1 MCFTQ
6 LPPNQLFFANQ
17 YTPLGLFGAAHSRF
31 KASIDNSHPQN
42 TDCVYCIHKNSPILL
57 IAKFRTVTYVDGSDV
72 TVCLTQALDIWTTS
86 YFLMTISLFFLL
98 PLAVLVVLYSIIAR
112 HLISSDGAM
121 LMVRPSKP
129 EQSQRARK
137 QVVFMLGA
145 VVLSFFLCLLPFR
158 ILTLL
163 VILVSEEHWK
173 TFKMEHYYNVLYFCR
188 VMLYL
193 NSAVN
198 PILYNLMSSKF
209 RKGFRKVY
217 CCFFWKS
224 RTAGDGRTSGGVIG
238 ALNPTS
244 SSFLTHSSS
253 GSRKS
258 EAHKTVSLDD
268 LRGEPLI
275 VRAALKR
282 TISSDTHRSQD
293 EYRKLALA
301 NFNRQMRSIEVHDN
315 DQRTSRR
322 LLVAESRSQSV
333 SGKATCREKQLV
345 FQYSLDESRIRGVR
359 SVADRGGGL
368 D

>member
-1 MCFTQ
+1 M
-6 LPPNQLFFANQ
+6 L
-17 YTPLGLFGAAHSRF
+17 
-31 KASIDNSHPQN
+31 N
-42 TDCVYCIHKNSPILL
+42 TTNSPILL
-57 IAKFRTVTYVDGSDV
+57 IAKHRTVTYVDGSDV
-72 TVCLTQALDIWTTS
+72 TVCLTQALNIWTTS
-86 YFLMTISLFFLL
+86 FFLMTISVFFLL
-98 PLAVLVVLYSIIAR
+98 PLAILVVLYTIIAR

-158 ILTLL
+158 ILTLM
-163 VILVSEEHWK
+163 VILVSEDHWK
-173 TFKMEHYYNVLYFCR
+173 TYKMEQYYNLLYFCR

-224 RTAGDGRTSGGVIG
+224 GAVGVGRSSNGVAS

-253 GSRKS
+253 GSRKF

-268 LRGEPLI
+268 LRGSETLM
-275 VRAALKR
+275 VKAVLKR
-282 TISSDTHRSQD
+282 TISSDTHQD

-301 NFNRQMRSIEVHDN
+301 NFNKQMRSIEIHDEELS
-315 DQRTSRR
+315 SRHS
-322 LLVAESRSQSV
+322 LSEFRSKSV
-333 SGKATCREKQLV
+333 SGAKEKQLM
-345 FQYSLDESRIRGVR
+345 FQFSLDETKIRSERQTEQTHQVVVGIN
-359 SVADRGGGL
+359 
-368 D
+368 

>member
-1 MCFTQ
+1 
-6 LPPNQLFFANQ
+6 
-17 YTPLGLFGAAHSRF
+17 
-31 KASIDNSHPQN
+31 
-42 TDCVYCIHKNSPILL
+42 
-57 IAKFRTVTYVDGSDV
+57 
-72 TVCLTQALDIWTTS
+72 
-86 YFLMTISLFFLL
+86 
-98 PLAVLVVLYSIIAR
+98 
-112 HLISSDGAM
+112 
-121 LMVRPSKP
+121 MVRPSKP

-163 VILVSEEHWK
+163 VILVSDDHWK
-173 TFKMEHYYNVLYFCR
+173 SFKMEHYYNVLYFCR
-188 VMLYL
+188 IMLYL

-224 RTAGDGRTSGGVIG
+224 RAVGVGRAANGVTS

-253 GSRKS
+253 GCRKS

-268 LRGEPLI
+268 LRGSEAMI
-275 VRAALKR
+275 VKAVLKR
-282 TISSDTHRSQD
+282 TISSDTHQD

-301 NFNRQMRSIEVHDN
+301 NFNKQMRSTEIHDEELS
-315 DQRTSRR
+315 SRHS
-322 LLVAESRSQSV
+322 LAEFRSKSM
-333 SGKATCREKQLV
+333 SGSSREKQLM
-345 FQYSLDESRIRGVR
+345 FQFSLDETKMHS
-359 SVADRGGGL
+359 DRKVEQVVVGL
-368 D
+368 KQH

>member
-1 MCFTQ
+1 M
-6 LPPNQLFFANQ
+6 
-17 YTPLGLFGAAHSRF
+17 
-31 KASIDNSHPQN
+31 
-42 TDCVYCIHKNSPILL
+42 
-57 IAKFRTVTYVDGSDV
+57 DGSDV
-72 TVCLTQALDIWTTS
+72 TVCLTQALDLWTTS
-86 YFLMTISLFFLL
+86 YFLMTISVFFLV
-98 PLAVLVVLYSIIAR
+98 PLAILVVLYTIIAR

-163 VILVSEEHWK
+163 VILVSDDHWK
-173 TFKMEHYYNVLYFCR
+173 SFKMEHYYNVLYFCR

-224 RTAGDGRTSGGVIG
+224 GAVCTNRTTNGATS

-268 LRGEPLI
+268 LRSSEALM
-275 VRAALKR
+275 VRAVLKR
-282 TISSDTHRSQD
+282 TISSDTNRGQD

-301 NFNRQMRSIEVHDN
+301 NFNKQMRSIEIHDEE
-315 DQRTSRR
+315 RASRHS
-322 LLVAESRSQSV
+322 LAEFRSKSM
-333 SGKATCREKQLV
+333 SGGGASTATVRGERHLM
-345 FQYSLDESRIRGVR
+345 FQFSLDEARMRNERLERASAV
-359 SVADRGGGL
+359 VAT
-368 D
+368 

>member
-1 MCFTQ
+1 
-6 LPPNQLFFANQ
+6 
-17 YTPLGLFGAAHSRF
+17 
-31 KASIDNSHPQN
+31 
-42 TDCVYCIHKNSPILL
+42 
-57 IAKFRTVTYVDGSDV
+57 
-72 TVCLTQALDIWTTS
+72 
-86 YFLMTISLFFLL
+86 MTISVFFLL
-98 PLAVLVVLYSIIAR
+98 PLVILVILYTIIAR

-163 VILVSEEHWK
+163 VILVSEDHWK
-173 TFKMEHYYNVLYFCR
+173 SFKMEHYYNVLYFCR

-224 RTAGDGRTSGGVIG
+224 TSVGVGRTANGVAS

-268 LRGEPLI
+268 LRGSETLM
-275 VRAALKR
+275 VKAVLKR
-282 TISSDTHRSQD
+282 TISSDTHHQD

-301 NFNRQMRSIEVHDN
+301 NFNKQMRSIEIHDEELS
-315 DQRTSRR
+315 SRHS
-322 LLVAESRSQSV
+322 LAEFRSTKSM
-333 SGKATCREKQLV
+333 SGGGREKQLQ
-345 FQYSLDESRIRGVR
+345 FQFSLDEARIHSERKAEETTQIV
-359 SVADRGGGL
+359 VGL
-368 D
+368 K

>member
-1 MCFTQ
+1 
-6 LPPNQLFFANQ
+6 
-17 YTPLGLFGAAHSRF
+17 
-31 KASIDNSHPQN
+31 
-42 TDCVYCIHKNSPILL
+42 
-57 IAKFRTVTYVDGSDV
+57 
-72 TVCLTQALDIWTTS
+72 
-86 YFLMTISLFFLL
+86 MTISVFFIL
-98 PLAVLVVLYSIIAR
+98 PLAILVVLYTIIAR

-173 TFKMEHYYNVLYFCR
+173 SFKMEHYYNVLYFCR

-217 CCFFWKS
+217 CGFLWKS
-224 RTAGDGRTSGGVIG
+224 SAVGVGRTANGVTS

-268 LRGEPLI
+268 LRGSEALA
-275 VRAALKR
+275 VKAVLKR
-282 TISSDTHRSQD
+282 TISSDTHHQD

-301 NFNRQMRSIEVHDN
+301 NFNKQMRSTEIHDEELMSISRHSLAEF
-315 DQRTSRR
+315 RTKSMSDGRG
-322 LLVAESRSQSV
+322 AI
-333 SGKATCREKQLV
+333 REKQLM
-345 FQYSLDESRIRGVR
+345 FQFSLDETRVR
-359 SVADRGGGL
+359 CERKAAADETPVVVGL
-368 D
+368 K